1 MEPCYLV
8 SLSESPFATIAAF
21 LVEIGL
27 PVEIGEIAQPTF
39 LPGIHAESGILR
51 VDPAKL
57 SWPGDL
63 LHEAGHLALL
73 TGERR
78 KQVSG
83 NVGEDGGAELGA
95 IAWSYAA
102 AVHLRVDPCVVFH
115 EHGYHGGSQSIL
127 QNFAEGRYIGVP
139 MLQWL
144 GLSLDEKSALALG
157 VKPYPHML
165 RWLCD

>member
-1 MEPCYLV
+1 V
-8 SLSESPFATIAAF
+8 NLSDGTLSTIAAF
-21 LVEIGL
+21 LCEIGL
-27 PVEIGEIAQPTF
+27 PVEIGEIRQPTF

-73 TGERR
+73 TERQR
-78 KQVSG
+78 QQVAG
-83 NVGEDGGAELGA
+83 NVGDDGGDEVGA

-102 AVHLRVDPCVVFH
+102 ALHLGLDPSVVFH
-115 EHGYHGGSQSIL
+115 EHGYHGGGQSL
-127 QNFAEGRYIGVP
+127 LENFAAGRYIGLP
-139 MLQWL
+139 MLQWR
-144 GLSLDEKSALALG
+144 GLTLDEKNASALG

-165 RWLCD
+165 RWLRAE

>member
-1 MEPCYLV
+1 V
-8 SLSESPFATIAAF
+8 SLSDSIFATIAAF
-21 LVEIGL
+21 LAEIGL
-27 PVEIGEIAQPTF
+27 PVEIGEIRQPTF

-51 VDPAKL
+51 VDSAKL

-73 TGERR
+73 TGEQRR
-78 KQVSG
+78 QVMG
-83 NVGEDGGAELGA
+83 NVGDDGGAELGA

-102 AVHLRVDPCVVFH
+102 AVHLRLDPGVVFH

-127 QNFAEGRYIGVP
+127 QNFAGGRYIGVP

-144 GLSLDEKSALALG
+144 GLCLDANNAFSLGD
-157 VKPYPHML
+157 KPYPHML
-165 RWLCD
+165 RWMRD